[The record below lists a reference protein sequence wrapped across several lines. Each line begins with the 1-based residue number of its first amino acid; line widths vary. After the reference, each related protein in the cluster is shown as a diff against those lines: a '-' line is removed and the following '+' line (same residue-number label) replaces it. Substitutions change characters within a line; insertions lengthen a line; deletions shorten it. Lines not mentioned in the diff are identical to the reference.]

1 MPLGALKEPPIVP
14 LKDILFFQHFPPP
27 DIQGRVGT
35 LGLDYE
41 AAVPESVGPLH
52 LKDTR
57 TLRSKVGTS
66 E

>member
-1 MPLGALKEPPIVP
+1 MP